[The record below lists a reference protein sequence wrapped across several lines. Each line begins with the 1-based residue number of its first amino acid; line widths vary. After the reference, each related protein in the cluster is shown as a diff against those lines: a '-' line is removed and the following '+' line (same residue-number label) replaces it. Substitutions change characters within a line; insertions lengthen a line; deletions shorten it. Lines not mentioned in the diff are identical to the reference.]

1 MEETLYDIEK
11 AIDFAFKEKK
21 FIMNFYSYLKV
32 KNARRVD
39 AQEFKKSPAA
49 ENIRSL
55 AQELDLYL
63 QGGQS
68 EDAKQLREAYGHL
81 SKPEARKIMNYIL
94 GFIDDCDKYVKDKN
108 AKRPRKKPKY
118 ST

>member
-1 MEETLYDIEK
+1 MEETLYDVEK

-39 AQEFKKSPAA
+39 AQEFKKSLTA

-55 AQELDLYL
+55 AQELNLYI
-63 QGGQS
+63 QGGQT

-81 SKPEARKIMNYIL
+81 SKPEARKIMTYIL

-108 AKRPRKKPKY
+108 SKRPRRKPK
-118 ST
+118 